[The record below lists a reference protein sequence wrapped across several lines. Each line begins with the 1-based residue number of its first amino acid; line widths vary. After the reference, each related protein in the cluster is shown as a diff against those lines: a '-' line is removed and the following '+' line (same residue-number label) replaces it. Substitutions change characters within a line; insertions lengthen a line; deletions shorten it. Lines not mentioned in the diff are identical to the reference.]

1 MNFYYLVGNNMFNN
15 ILKNQIALIIISL
28 LMFVLGFVNVI
39 ANIMNWQIN
48 EVLDYVKLTLSF
60 LLLISSSISLNT
72 ILENKDKLFQ
82 GINDEKLTECTE

>member
-1 MNFYYLVGNNMFNN
+1 MNFYYLVGNNMFNS

-28 LMFVLGFVNVI
+28 LMFILGFINVI

-48 EVLDYVKLTLSF
+48 EALDYVNLTLSI
-60 LLLISSSISLNT
+60 LLLISSSISLNS

-82 GINDEKLTECTE
+82 GINDEKLTE

>member
-1 MNFYYLVGNNMFNN
+1 MNFYYLVGNNMFNS

-48 EVLDYVKLTLSF
+48 EVLDYVKLTLSI

-82 GINDEKLTECTE
+82 GINDEEFNE

>member
-1 MNFYYLVGNNMFNN
+1 MNFYYLVGNNMSNN

-39 ANIMNWQIN
+39 ANIMNWQLN
-48 EVLDYVKLTLSF
+48 EVLDYVNLTLSI

-72 ILENKDKLFQ
+72 ILENKDKLFH
-82 GINDEKLTECTE
+82 GINDEEIN

>member
-1 MNFYYLVGNNMFNN
+1 MFNN

>member
-28 LMFVLGFVNVI
+28 LMFILGFVNVI

-48 EVLDYVKLTLSF
+48 EVLDYVKLSLSI

-72 ILENKDKLFQ
+72 ILENKDKLFH
-82 GINDEKLTECTE
+82 GINDEEISMG

>member
-15 ILKNQIALIIISL
+15 ILKNQIALIIISF

-39 ANIMNWQIN
+39 ANIMNWQLN
-48 EVLDYVKLTLSF
+48 EVLDYVNLTLSI

-72 ILENKDKLFQ
+72 ILENKDKLFH
-82 GINDEKLTECTE
+82 GINDEEIN

>member
-1 MNFYYLVGNNMFNN
+1 MFKN

-28 LMFVLGFVNVI
+28 LMFVLGFINVI

-48 EVLDYVKLTLSF
+48 EVLDYVKLTLSI
-60 LLLISSSISLNT
+60 LLLISSSISLNS

-82 GINDEKLTECTE
+82 GINDEKLIE

>member
-1 MNFYYLVGNNMFNN
+1 MNFYYLVGNNMFKN

-28 LMFVLGFVNVI
+28 LMFVLGFINVI

-48 EVLDYVKLTLSF
+48 EVLDYVKLSLSI

-82 GINDEKLTECTE
+82 GINDAEFNEG

>member
-1 MNFYYLVGNNMFNN
+1 MFNN

-48 EVLDYVKLTLSF
+48 EVLDYVKLSLSI

-72 ILENKDKLFQ
+72 ILENKDKLFH
-82 GINDEKLTECTE
+82 GINDEEISMG

>member
-1 MNFYYLVGNNMFNN
+1 MFNN

-28 LMFVLGFVNVI
+28 LMFVLSFVNVI

-48 EVLDYVKLTLSF
+48 EVLDYVNLTLSI

-82 GINDEKLTECTE
+82 GINDEKFTECTE

>member
-48 EVLDYVKLTLSF
+48 EILDYTKTFLSLAMIIF
-60 LLLISSSISLNT
+60 SSRSLNK
-72 ILENKDKLFQ
+72 ILN
-82 GINDEKLTECTE
+82 

>member
-48 EVLDYVKLTLSF
+48 EVFEFTQYT
-60 LLLISSSISLNT
+60 
-72 ILENKDKLFQ
+72 Q
-82 GINDEKLTECTE
+82 

>member
-1 MNFYYLVGNNMFNN
+1 MFKN

-28 LMFVLGFVNVI
+28 LMFVLGFINVI

-48 EVLDYVKLTLSF
+48 EVLDYVKLSLSI

-82 GINDEKLTECTE
+82 GINDAEFNEG

>member
-1 MNFYYLVGNNMFNN
+1 MFNN

-28 LMFVLGFVNVI
+28 LMFILGFVNVI

-48 EVLDYVKLTLSF
+48 EVLDYVKLSLSI

-72 ILENKDKLFQ
+72 ILENKDKLFH
-82 GINDEKLTECTE
+82 GINDEEISMG

>member
-1 MNFYYLVGNNMFNN
+1 MNFYYLVGNNMFNS

-28 LMFVLGFVNVI
+28 LMFVLGFINVI

-48 EVLDYVKLTLSF
+48 EVLDYVKLTLSI

-82 GINDEKLTECTE
+82 GINDEEFNAG

>member
-1 MNFYYLVGNNMFNN
+1 MFNN

-28 LMFVLGFVNVI
+28 LMFVLGFINVI

-48 EVLDYVKLTLSF
+48 EVLDYVKLTLSI

-82 GINDEKLTECTE
+82 NK

>member
-1 MNFYYLVGNNMFNN
+1 MF
-15 ILKNQIALIIISL
+15 I
-28 LMFVLGFVNVI
+28 LGFVNVI

-48 EVLDYVKLTLSF
+48 EVLDYVKLSLSI

-82 GINDEKLTECTE
+82 GINDEKLTE